1 MLRRLTL
8 IAVASLAALSTA
20 VPAATAASPLLPL
33 PPLPMFLGDW
43 PAASDTQTR
52 LTVTV
57 SESGDPAADGI
68 FELECGP
75 AGGSHPE
82 AQRACGL
89 LDEAAASGDNPF
101 VATDRNAMCT
111 QQAGGPAAARVRGTW
126 QGQDVDAR
134 FSRANGCEI
143 SRWNNLVPVLPSAR

>member
-8 IAVASLAALSTA
+8 TAVASLAALSA
-20 VPAATAASPLLPL
+20 AAPAATAFSPLVPL
-33 PPLPMFLGDW
+33 PPLPVLQGDW
-43 PAASDTQTR
+43 PTAQDTGTR

-57 SESGDPAADGI
+57 SESGNPAADGV

-75 AGGSHPE
+75 AGGSHPA
-82 AQRACGL
+82 AQRACDL
-89 LDEAAASGDNPF
+89 LDEAAVSGDNPF

-111 QQAGGPAAARVRGTW
+111 QQAGGPASARVQGTW
-126 QGQDVDAR
+126 QGEDVDAR

-143 SRWNNLVPVLPSAR
+143 ARWNSLVPVLPSAR

>member
-1 MLRRLTL
+1 MLRRIALT
-8 IAVASLAALSTA
+8 AVVSLAALSA
-20 VPAATAASPLLPL
+20 VVPAATASPLVPL
-33 PPLPMFLGDW
+33 PPLPLLQGDW
-43 PAASDTQTR
+43 PTAQDTETR

-57 SESGDPAADGI
+57 SQSGDPSADGV

-75 AGGSHPE
+75 AGGSHPD
-82 AQRACGL
+82 AQRACDL
-89 LDEAAASGDNPF
+89 LDEAAEAGDNPF

-111 QQAGGPAAARVRGTW
+111 QQAGGPAAARVQGIW
-126 QGQDVDAR
+126 QGEDVDAR

>member
-1 MLRRLTL
+1 MLQ
-8 IAVASLAALSTA
+8 
-20 VPAATAASPLLPL
+20 
-33 PPLPMFLGDW
+33 GDW
-43 PAASDTQTR
+43 PTAQDTETR

-57 SESGDPAADGI
+57 SESGNPAADGV

-82 AQRACGL
+82 AQRACDL
-89 LDEAAASGDNPF
+89 LDEAAESGDNPF

-111 QQAGGPAAARVRGTW
+111 QQAGGPAAARVQGTW
-126 QGQDVDAR
+126 QGEDVDAR